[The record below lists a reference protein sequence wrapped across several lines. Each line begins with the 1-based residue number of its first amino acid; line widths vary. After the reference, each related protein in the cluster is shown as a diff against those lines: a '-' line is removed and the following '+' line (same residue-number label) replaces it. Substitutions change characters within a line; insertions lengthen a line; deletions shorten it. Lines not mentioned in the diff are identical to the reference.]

1 MMTVDE
7 ILATGEYESR
17 THGLIQRCREACSG
31 NGLWVCAGH
40 FEPWD
45 HLTTE
50 HVAKVIER
58 DQHRDECEGLGYCL
72 GHPVPHVIVARYR
85 PAMFSIHEAGGRSE
99 VVDFRHDLPAAVDAA
114 RALAVGE

>member
-1 MMTVDE
+1 MTVDE
-7 ILATGEYESR
+7 ILATGQYR
-17 THGLIQRCREACSG
+17 DRRGREWKRGPSFVCNRDWFYL
-31 NGLWVCAGH
+31 NGIYKGGYAN
-40 FEPWD
+40 D
-45 HLTTE
+45 TE
-50 HVAKVIER
+50 MRLLIER